1 VFAIQNILTINL
13 TYNNILYDSRMTYEY
28 NFPNQLK
35 DITYK
40 KLDNIRN
47 MLKLIEIDSK
57 IPEFKNYSK
66 NIESLF
72 RSVKQSFEIK

>member
-1 VFAIQNILTINL
+1 
-13 TYNNILYDSRMTYEY
+13 MTYEY

-47 MLKLIEIDSK
+47 MLKLIESDSK

-66 NIESLF
+66 SIESLF
-72 RSVKQSFEIK
+72 RSIRQSFEMI

>member
-1 VFAIQNILTINL
+1 
-13 TYNNILYDSRMTYEY
+13 MTYEY

-72 RSVKQSFEIK
+72 RSVKQSFEIKQKKLI